1 MRATISRYFDALKQ
15 RRSSDE
21 GFSLIELIVV
31 VAILGILVAIAIPVF
46 GNIQASAAHN
56 ARKTIAANAATQVA
70 STIANNPSASVV
82 DADLANLAQGDTTLT
97 ILGAAG
103 TGSAITV
110 TTANVSN
117 FCVKASSVADATKV
131 AFGGPG
137 CTATDVP

>member
-82 DADLANLAQGDTTLT
+82 DANLANLAQGDTALT
-97 ILGAAG
+97 ILGPAG
-103 TGSAITV
+103 TGAAITV
-110 TTANVSN
+110 TTANVSA
-117 FCVKASSVADATKV
+117 FCVKASSVADATKA

-137 CTATDVP
+137 CTATDAP